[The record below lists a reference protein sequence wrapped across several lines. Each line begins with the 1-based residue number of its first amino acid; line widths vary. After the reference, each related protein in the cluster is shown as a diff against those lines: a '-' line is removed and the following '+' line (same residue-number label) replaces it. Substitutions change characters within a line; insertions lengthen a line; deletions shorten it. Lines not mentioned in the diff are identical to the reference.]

1 MIQTP
6 PITPPPI
13 TTLASRLVATLGE
26 RAIAHCRMR
35 RVEMIAADHRFGA
48 RFWLSVMAACEQEL
62 ARRRGD
68 RPGTALGLT
77 DNWKDHPRGMDTANP
92 GMADQRAAN
101 QRAAVL
107 SAPR

>member
-1 MIQTP
+1 MIQTH

-68 RPGTALGLT
+68 RPGTGQGL
-77 DNWKDHPRGMDTANP
+77 NSCREDHPRGLDMTSP
-92 GMADQRAAN
+92 GMADQRVAD